1 MIIPKEKE
9 QKLRELLKVFLEE
22 NKKVN
27 LSAYREEQQ
36 CWVGNILDSVAS
48 ISALEDG
55 GAILNS
61 KILDLGTG
69 GGFPLLPLAIMFP
82 DASFVGMDATNKK
95 IEAVRR
101 IAERLDIKNV
111 ELVSGRAEALGH
123 DARYREQFDY
133 VLSRAVAPMNV
144 LLEYMSPFCKKSGK
158 MICWKSM
165 NCEDEL
171 TESVDARIAL
181 KSRLIGRHS
190 YSLDDAIDQTSKVGL
205 PAESKPSEL
214 QYESKNQ
221 ENDEKSRPCAGWGE
235 RQILI
240 FEKTG
245 VLPNKFPRGVGEAK
259 QKPL

>member
-1 MIIPKEKE
+1 MTIPSEKE
-9 QKLRELLKVFLEE
+9 QKLKELLKVFLEE

-27 LSAYREEQQ
+27 LSAYREPQQ
-36 CWVGNILDSVAS
+36 CWVGNVLDSVAS
-48 ISALEDG
+48 VSVLEDG
-55 GAILNS
+55 GAISNS

-82 DASFVGMDATNKK
+82 DVSFVGIDATNKK
-95 IEAVRR
+95 IEAVKR
-101 IAERLDIKNV
+101 IAEKLDIKNV
-111 ELVSGRAEALGH
+111 ELTSGRAEVLGH
-123 DARYREQFDY
+123 DARYREQFAY

-190 YSLDDAIDQTSKVGL
+190 YSLDDAIDHTNKVGL
-205 PAESKPSEL
+205 PTEANSSESEFESE
-214 QYESKNQ
+214 SQ
-221 ENDEKSRPCAGWGE
+221 ENVDKSRICAGWGE
-235 RQILI
+235 RQLLI
-240 FEKTG
+240 FEKTD
-245 VLPNKFPRGVGEAK
+245 VLTNKFPRGIGEAK